1 MASKHH
7 KRPAKVQANTTDGSS
22 PLPVKA
28 RRFPIFGTESFATQC
43 SWTRPN
49 TDENLNCKFLARPPP
64 NGGEGISNWVSQIV
78 KGHLLAQQTGCNLL
92 FDYGPDISIHD
103 VLTPNTVFDHI
114 NWRVPSG
121 FDCERERC
129 FVAGLVYN
137 KQNLKEIESAF
148 GVENPQPVPSYR
160 SAYKLDKSYFS
171 IMGGYQDLVRAL
183 KGYTVE
189 TGMACS
195 LGSLFRLSPSASQF
209 EPDLFSRIL
218 PTLHD
223 RKALVI
229 SIYIRT
235 GQTEGRNGKWE
246 STLQYGKQAAPI
258 LDCAIN
264 LEKKFLSRGSYSCV
278 VWMVVTDSQYLKKFI
293 TDSYDSRYTNNTIDA
308 ISREIV
314 TTHSRGAH
322 SKLDRSP
329 STADVAEALIDWY
342 LIGESDLVVTDDF
355 APSFGDTAA
364 IRTVR
369 PYYKV
374 QGREKVCAK
383 VVPIL
388 K

>member
-1 MASKHH
+1 M
-7 KRPAKVQANTTDGSS
+7 
-22 PLPVKA
+22 
-28 RRFPIFGTESFATQC
+28 
-43 SWTRPN
+43 
-49 TDENLNCKFLARPPP
+49 
-64 NGGEGISNWVSQIV
+64 
-78 KGHLLAQQTGCNLL
+78 GHLFAQQTGCKLL
-92 FDYGPDISIHD
+92 FDYGPNISIHD
-103 VLTPNTVFDHI
+103 VLTPNTDFDHV

-129 FVAGLVYN
+129 FLVGTVYN
-137 KQNLKEIESAF
+137 KQSLKEIGSAL
-148 GVENPQPVPSYR
+148 GVENLQPIPYYR
-160 SAYKLDKSYFS
+160 HAYTLDKNYFS
-171 IMGGYQDLVRAL
+171 SMGGYRDLVRAL

-195 LGSLFRLSPSASQF
+195 LGSLFQLSPSASQF

-229 SIYIRT
+229 SVYIRT

-246 STLQYGKQAAPI
+246 STIQYGNRAAPI
-258 LDCAIN
+258 LDCALN
-264 LEKKFLSRGSYSCV
+264 LEKEHLSQGSYSRV

-293 TDSYDSRYTNNTIDA
+293 TDSYDSRYTNVTA

-322 SKLDRSP
+322 SKPDRSP

-364 IRTVR
+364 TRTAR

-374 QGREKVCAK
+374 QGTEKVCAK
-383 VVPIL
+383 VVPII